1 MLPGWNP
8 VFTHALTH
16 TVHMHSDQEHT
27 QTYIHTYKQ
36 NHQIRASPVAQ
47 WQRTHLQCRSHRRL
61 GFDPL
66 GSGRSPRGEHG
77 NTLQYSCLES
87 PMDRGAW
94 WVTVPRVAKNQ
105 TQLKLLSIHAREKSY
120 LSTLTYTTL
129 AHMCI
134 YRHTPEHTHDH
145 GYTCLCLVLNTQQH
159 TQRCTRTNAQG
170 TDHNSST
177 PVHVQS
183 QGCTHIARAH
193 VCKCTNIHP
202 GTHTLAHKY
211 PATLKRCS
219 ESPDEEGVLL

>member
-27 QTYIHTYKQ
+27 QIYIHTYKQ
-36 NHQIRASPVAQ
+36 NHQIRASPVVQ

-77 NTLQYSCLES
+77 NPLQYSCLKN

-105 TQLKLLSIHAREKSY
+105 TQLKLLSMHAREKSY
-120 LSTLTYTTL
+120 LSTHTYTTL

-134 YRHTPEHTHDH
+134 YHHTPEHTHDH

-159 TQRCTRTNAQG
+159 TQRCTRTNAQAHII
-170 TDHNSST
+170 THPHLCTCSHRAAHTSPEHRLQVHEHT
-177 PVHVQS
+177 PS
-183 QGCTHIARAH
+183 YT
-193 VCKCTNIHP
+193 HP
-202 GTHTLAHKY
+202 GSQIPSHTQA
-211 PATLKRCS
+211 
-219 ESPDEEGVLL
+219 LL